1 MRSRQTGI
9 SCRASHSPDVSGLML
24 WRTTNLLSDGDSA
37 APQGKPLAGG
47 L

>member
-1 MRSRQTGI
+1 
-9 SCRASHSPDVSGLML
+9 ML

-37 APQGKPLAGG
+37 APQGKPLVGG